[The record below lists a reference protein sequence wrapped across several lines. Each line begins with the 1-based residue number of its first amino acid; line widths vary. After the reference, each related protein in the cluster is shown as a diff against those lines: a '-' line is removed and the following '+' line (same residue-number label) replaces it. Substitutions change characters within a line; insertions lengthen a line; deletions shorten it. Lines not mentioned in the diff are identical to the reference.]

1 MSDRDFFR
9 EVDEAVRQDKYKKLW
24 DEYGVYALGAA
35 AVLVVG
41 VAGYQGWTFWQQ
53 KRAADSGAKF
63 SEALRLENGAE
74 APKACPACA
83 HPQAYFE
90 LLGEN
95 W

>member
-41 VAGYQGWTFWQQ
+41 
-53 KRAADSGAKF
+53 
-63 SEALRLENGAE
+63 
-74 APKACPACA
+74 PCPAA
-83 HPQAYFE
+83 
-90 LLGEN
+90 L
-95 W
+95 